1 MQGGDGSGVMS
12 LYLDSNFSH
21 REFALYCGI
30 CILLKLCTAYKV
42 KKEILKCMKLYSRV
56 RGDADTCADSYEA
69 DDESYWVF
77 ILISFVIEISP

>member
-1 MQGGDGSGVMS
+1 
-12 LYLDSNFSH
+12 
-21 REFALYCGI
+21 
-30 CILLKLCTAYKV
+30 
-42 KKEILKCMKLYSRV
+42 MKLYSRV